1 MSKQIEEDIKSKKY
15 NKKVLG
21 ALIWTLFVYPNH
33 ARCGFDT
40 ILKTGKTFLP
50 LWIEDNLSGQNDLLE
65 NVIALI
71 DNEGREN
78 TARRMQ
84 ALLPEYT
91 AYFGEPICTV
101 WLNHPP
107 YRGPFDEKNSPL

>member
-1 MSKQIEEDIKSKKY
+1 MDKLFEEIKNKKY
-15 NKKVLG
+15 GKKVLE
-21 ALIWTLFVYPNH
+21 ALIWTLFIYPNH
-33 ARCGFDT
+33 ARCGFVR
-40 ILKTGKTFLP
+40 ILKTGRTFLP
-50 LWIEDNLSGQNDLLE
+50 LWIGYDLTGQNDLLE
-65 NVIALI
+65 KVIALI

-91 AYFGEPICTV
+91 AYFGQPICTV
-101 WLNHPP
+101 WLNPPP